1 MATPRQIAANRS
13 NARKSTGPKTREGRR
28 RSSQNGV
35 LHGLNQPPPHDLV
48 LEFLAPYADEYGIH
62 TSEAH
67 QTDLD
72 RALLAIATADAQID
86 RVLTVIANAPTHD
99 DERKRA
105 EFWMHHLLSYPRR
118 SGRDAIYRQAI
129 KLIHRCEQNA
139 DRRNYSNPKTRNR
152 YLDAALNGRC
162 RAMKRLDALLPQFSE
177 AKPNS
182 PVI

>member
-1 MATPRQIAANRS
+1 MVTKLQVAANRS
-13 NARKSTGPKTREGRR
+13 NAGKSTGPKTREGRR

-35 LHGLNQPPPHDLV
+35 RHGLNQPPSHDLV
-48 LEFLAPYADEYGIH
+48 LKYLGPYAKEYGVDI
-62 TSEAH
+62 SEAH
-67 QTDLD
+67 QTDLG

-105 EFWMHHLLSYPRR
+105 EFWMDQLLSFPRR
-118 SGRDAIYRQAI
+118 SGQDAIYRQAI

-139 DRRNYSNPKTRNR
+139 NRRHYSNPKTRNR
-152 YLDAALNGRC
+152 YLHAALNGR
-162 RAMKRLDALLPQFSE
+162 RKAIKRLDALLSQFSE

-182 PVI
+182 A

>member
-1 MATPRQIAANRS
+1 MATKLQIASNRS

-35 LHGLNQPPPHDLV
+35 RHGLNQPPPHDLV
-48 LEFLAPYADEYGIH
+48 LKYLEPYANEYGADI
-62 TSEAH
+62 SKAH
-67 QTDLD
+67 KTELG

-105 EFWMHHLLSYPRR
+105 EFWTEYLLTYPRR
-118 SGRDAIYRQAI
+118 SGQDAIYRQAI

-152 YLDAALNGRC
+152 YLNAALNGRHK
-162 RAMKRLDALLPQFSE
+162 AMRRLGALLPQFSE

-182 PVI
+182 P

>member
-1 MATPRQIAANRS
+1 MATKLQVAANRS

-28 RSSQNGV
+28 RSSQNGAK
-35 LHGLNQPPPHDLV
+35 HGLNQPPPHDLV
-48 LEFLAPYADEYGIH
+48 LKYLEPYAKEYGVDV
-62 TSEAH
+62 SEAH
-67 QTDLD
+67 RTDLG

-86 RVLTVIANAPTHD
+86 RVLQVIANAPTHD

-105 EFWMHHLLSYPRR
+105 EFWMDHLLSYPQR
-118 SGRDAIYRQAI
+118 SGQDAIYRQAI

-152 YLDAALNGRC
+152 YLNAALNAR
-162 RAMKRLDALLPQFSE
+162 RKAIKRLDALLPQFSE

-182 PVI
+182 A

>member
-1 MATPRQIAANRS
+1 MATKLQVAANRS

-35 LHGLNQPPPHDLV
+35 RHGLNQPPPHDLV
-48 LEFLAPYADEYGIH
+48 LKYLGPYANEYGVDI
-62 TSEAH
+62 SEAH
-67 QTDLD
+67 QTELG
-72 RALLAIATADAQID
+72 RALLSIATADAQID

-105 EFWMHHLLSYPRR
+105 EFWTEYLLTYPRR
-118 SGRDAIYRQAI
+118 SGQDAIYRQAI

-152 YLDAALNGRC
+152 YLDAAINNRSK
-162 RAMKRLDALLPQFSE
+162 AIKRLDAILPQFSE

-182 PVI
+182 P

>member
-1 MATPRQIAANRS
+1 MATKLQVAANRS
-13 NARKSTGPKTREGRR
+13 NASKSTGPKTTEGRR

-35 LHGLNQPPPHDLV
+35 RHGLNQPPPHNLV
-48 LEFLAPYADEYGIH
+48 LKYLEPYAKEYGVDI
-62 TSEAH
+62 SEAH
-67 QTDLD
+67 QTELG
-72 RALLAIATADAQID
+72 RALLSIATADAQID

-105 EFWMHHLLSYPRR
+105 EFWMDYLLTYPRR
-118 SGRDAIYRQAI
+118 SGQDAIYRQAI

-152 YLDAALNGRC
+152 YLDAAINKR
-162 RAMKRLDALLPQFSE
+162 RKAIKRLHALLSEFSE

-182 PVI
+182 P

>member
-1 MATPRQIAANRS
+1 MATKLQVAANRS

-35 LHGLNQPPPHDLV
+35 RHGLNQSPPHDLV
-48 LEFLAPYADEYGIH
+48 LKYLAPYAEEYGVDI
-62 TSEAH
+62 SEAH
-67 QTDLD
+67 LTELG
-72 RALLAIATADAQID
+72 RALLSVATADAQID

-105 EFWMHHLLSYPRR
+105 EFWMDHLLSFPRR
-118 SGRDAIYRQAI
+118 TGQDAIYRQAI
-129 KLIHRCEQNA
+129 KHIHRCEQNA

-152 YLDAALNGRC
+152 YLNAALNGR
-162 RAMKRLDALLPQFSE
+162 RKAMKRLDALLHQFFE

-182 PVI
+182 P